1 MLKLVNADDDEVI
14 GMSVPHEKVG
24 EIEVAVSRIRAE
36 VRTMQRTWATQFR
49 PTGAV
54 HERSKKAGVHCVT

>member
-1 MLKLVNADDDEVI
+1 
-14 GMSVPHEKVG
+14 MSVPHEKVG